1 MQKKQKNEHKSL
13 FYCSKICIFQKKAV
27 SLLIYQRLKKEGKMN
42 TTNPIMDEVRRRY
55 LTPEIQKQV
64 DMQVMI
70 ANRIYDL
77 LEQKGMSQKDLA
89 QKLGKTETEVSRWLC
104 GTHNLTMAT
113 LAKIAVALDD
123 DLITPTVTK
132 RKRSLLPK
140 LSLPRRAAAV
150 L

>member
-1 MQKKQKNEHKSL
+1 M
-13 FYCSKICIFQKKAV
+13 
-27 SLLIYQRLKKEGKMN
+27 
-42 TTNPIMDEVRRRY
+42 TNPIMEEVRKRY

-64 DMQVMI
+64 DLQVMI

-104 GTHNLTMAT
+104 GTHNITMAT

-123 DLITPTVTK
+123 DIIVATQQK
-132 RKRSLLPK
+132 RRVAMPK
-140 LSLPRRAAAV
+140 LRVPKSTAAM

>member
-1 MQKKQKNEHKSL
+1 ML
-13 FYCSKICIFQKKAV
+13 
-27 SLLIYQRLKKEGKMN
+27 
-42 TTNPIMDEVRRRY
+42 TNPIMEEARKRY

-77 LEQKGMSQKDLA
+77 LEQKKMSQKDLA
-89 QKLGKTETEVSRWLC
+89 RKLGKTETEVSRWLC
-104 GTHNLTMAT
+104 GTHNMTMAT

-123 DLITPTVTK
+123 DLIVPTQTK
-132 RKRSLLPK
+132 HKQSLPK
-140 LSLPRRAAAV
+140 LHLFGKVA

>member
-1 MQKKQKNEHKSL
+1 
-13 FYCSKICIFQKKAV
+13 
-27 SLLIYQRLKKEGKMN
+27 MN

-113 LAKIAVALDD
+113 IAKIAIALDD
-123 DLITPTVTK
+123 DLIMPTVSK
-132 RKRSLLPK
+132 RKRSILPK
-140 LSLPRRAAAV
+140 LSLPRRAATV

>member
-1 MQKKQKNEHKSL
+1 MQ
-13 FYCSKICIFQKKAV
+13 
-27 SLLIYQRLKKEGKMN
+27 
-42 TTNPIMDEVRRRY
+42 TNPIMEEVRKRY

-104 GTHNLTMAT
+104 GTHNLTLAT
-113 LAKIAVALDD
+113 IAKMSVALGE
-123 DLITPTVTK
+123 DL
-132 RKRSLLPK
+132 LLPRPEK
-140 LSLPRRAAAV
+140 RIVRHRPHAV
-150 L
+150 LQDFSVAAYA

>member
-1 MQKKQKNEHKSL
+1 ML
-13 FYCSKICIFQKKAV
+13 
-27 SLLIYQRLKKEGKMN
+27 
-42 TTNPIMDEVRRRY
+42 TNPIMEEVRQRY

-77 LEQKGMSQKDLA
+77 LEQKKMSQKDLA

-104 GTHNLTMAT
+104 GTHNMTMAT

-123 DLITPTVTK
+123 DLIMPTQTK
-132 RKRSLLPK
+132 RKRSLPK
-140 LSLPRRAAAV
+140 FNLLGKAA

>member
-1 MQKKQKNEHKSL
+1 MQ
-13 FYCSKICIFQKKAV
+13 
-27 SLLIYQRLKKEGKMN
+27 
-42 TTNPIMDEVRRRY
+42 TNPIMEEVRKRY

-104 GTHNLTMAT
+104 GTHNITMAT

-123 DLITPTVTK
+123 DIIVATTPK
-132 RKRSLLPK
+132 RRIHMPNIGLPK
-140 LSLPRRAAAV
+140 RAAAM

>member
-1 MQKKQKNEHKSL
+1 
-13 FYCSKICIFQKKAV
+13 
-27 SLLIYQRLKKEGKMN
+27 MN

-104 GTHNLTMAT
+104 GTHNMTMAT

-123 DLITPTVTK
+123 DIVTPTITK
-132 RKRSLLPK
+132 RRRTLK

>member
-1 MQKKQKNEHKSL
+1 M
-13 FYCSKICIFQKKAV
+13 
-27 SLLIYQRLKKEGKMN
+27 
-42 TTNPIMDEVRRRY
+42 TNPIMDEVRKRY

-64 DMQVMI
+64 DLQVMI

-104 GTHNLTMAT
+104 GTHNITMAT

-123 DLITPTVTK
+123 DIIVATPQK
-132 RKRSLLPK
+132 RRMTMPKQRLPK
-140 LSLPRRAAAV
+140 NAAAV

>member
-1 MQKKQKNEHKSL
+1 
-13 FYCSKICIFQKKAV
+13 
-27 SLLIYQRLKKEGKMN
+27 MN
-42 TTNPIMDEVRRRY
+42 TTNPIMDEVRKRY

-123 DLITPTVTK
+123 DIITPTITK
-132 RKRSLLPK
+132 RRKSLK
-140 LSLPRRAAAV
+140 LSLPKRAAAI

>member
-1 MQKKQKNEHKSL
+1 M
-13 FYCSKICIFQKKAV
+13 
-27 SLLIYQRLKKEGKMN
+27 LI
-42 TTNPIMDEVRRRY
+42 NPIMEEVRKQI
-55 LTPEIQKQV
+55 TPEIQKQV

-113 LAKIAVALDD
+113 IAKIAVALDD
-123 DLITPTVTK
+123 DLITPTVTR
-132 RKRSLLPK
+132 RKHSVLPK

>member
-1 MQKKQKNEHKSL
+1 ML
-13 FYCSKICIFQKKAV
+13 
-27 SLLIYQRLKKEGKMN
+27 
-42 TTNPIMDEVRRRY
+42 TNPIMEEARKKH

-64 DMQVMI
+64 DLQVMI

-77 LEQKGMSQKDLA
+77 LEQKGLSQKDLA
-89 QKLGKTETEVSRWLC
+89 QRLGKSEAEVSRWLC

-123 DLITPTVTK
+123 DLITPTQSK
-132 RKRSLLPK
+132 RRHAILKRIKPS
-140 LSLPRRAAAV
+140 SRVAAI

>member
-1 MQKKQKNEHKSL
+1 MARKDLLLKLLESGD
-13 FYCSKICIFQKKAV
+13 IV
-27 SLLIYQRLKKEGKMN
+27 SIYSPQFKGEEYSEFEKLN
-42 TTNPIMDEVRRRY
+42 TTNPIMDEVRKRY

-104 GTHNLTMAT
+104 GTHNMTIAT
-113 LAKIAVALDD
+113 LAKIAVVLDD
-123 DLITPTVTK
+123 NLITPTVTK
-132 RKRSLLPK
+132 GSRYRMPTK
-140 LSLPRRAAAV
+140 LSRPKRVAV
-150 L
+150 ML

>member
-1 MQKKQKNEHKSL
+1 
-13 FYCSKICIFQKKAV
+13 
-27 SLLIYQRLKKEGKMN
+27 MN
-42 TTNPIMDEVRRRY
+42 TINPIMDEVRKRY

-113 LAKIAVALDD
+113 IAKIAVALDD
-123 DLITPTVTK
+123 DLIKPTVSK
-132 RKRSLLPK
+132 RKRNILPK

>member
-1 MQKKQKNEHKSL
+1 M
-13 FYCSKICIFQKKAV
+13 
-27 SLLIYQRLKKEGKMN
+27 
-42 TTNPIMDEVRRRY
+42 TNAIMDEVRKRY

-89 QKLGKTETEVSRWLC
+89 LRLGKTETEISRWLS
-104 GTHNLTMAT
+104 GTHNITMAS

-123 DLITPTVTK
+123 DIIVPTVTK
-132 RKRSLLPK
+132 RRVLPK
-140 LSLPRRAAAV
+140 ISLHKQVAAI

>member
-1 MQKKQKNEHKSL
+1 M
-13 FYCSKICIFQKKAV
+13 
-27 SLLIYQRLKKEGKMN
+27 LI
-42 TTNPIMDEVRRRY
+42 NPIMEEVRKKI
-55 LTPEIQKQV
+55 TPEIQKQV

-113 LAKIAVALDD
+113 IAKIAVALDD
-123 DLITPTVTK
+123 DLITPTVTR
-132 RKRSLLPK
+132 RKHSVLPK

>member
-1 MQKKQKNEHKSL
+1 
-13 FYCSKICIFQKKAV
+13 
-27 SLLIYQRLKKEGKMN
+27 MN

-70 ANRIYDL
+70 ANRIYEL

-113 LAKIAVALDD
+113 IAKIAIALDD

-132 RKRSLLPK
+132 RRRNILPK
-140 LSLPRRAAAV
+140 LSRPKRAAAV

>member
-1 MQKKQKNEHKSL
+1 MQ
-13 FYCSKICIFQKKAV
+13 
-27 SLLIYQRLKKEGKMN
+27 
-42 TTNPIMDEVRRRY
+42 TNPIMEEVRKRY

-104 GTHNLTMAT
+104 GTHNMTMAT

-132 RKRSLLPK
+132 HSRTFRLSMPK
-140 LSLPRRAAAV
+140 RAAAI

>member
-1 MQKKQKNEHKSL
+1 M
-13 FYCSKICIFQKKAV
+13 
-27 SLLIYQRLKKEGKMN
+27 
-42 TTNPIMDEVRRRY
+42 TNPIMDEVRKRY

-104 GTHNLTMAT
+104 GTHNITMAT

-123 DLITPTVTK
+123 DIIVTTPAK
-132 RKRSLLPK
+132 RRRMALPK
-140 LSLPRRAAAV
+140 IGIPKRAAAI

>member
-1 MQKKQKNEHKSL
+1 MQ
-13 FYCSKICIFQKKAV
+13 
-27 SLLIYQRLKKEGKMN
+27 
-42 TTNPIMDEVRRRY
+42 TNPIMEEVRKRY

-123 DLITPTVTK
+123 DIIVATTPK
-132 RKRSLLPK
+132 RRKVLMPNIGLPK
-140 LSLPRRAAAV
+140 RAAAM

>member
-1 MQKKQKNEHKSL
+1 M
-13 FYCSKICIFQKKAV
+13 
-27 SLLIYQRLKKEGKMN
+27 
-42 TTNPIMDEVRRRY
+42 TNPIMDEVRKRY
-55 LTPEIQKQV
+55 LTSEIQKQV

-70 ANRIYDL
+70 ANHIYDL

-104 GTHNLTMAT
+104 GTHNITMAT

-123 DLITPTVTK
+123 DIIIAAPLK
-132 RKRSLLPK
+132 RRKTLSRLKLPK
-140 LSLPRRAAAV
+140 RAAAI

>member
-1 MQKKQKNEHKSL
+1 MLQKFGGFKKKL
-13 FYCSKICIFQKKAV
+13 YLCS
-27 SLLIYQRLKKEGKMN
+27 MN

-113 LAKIAVALDD
+113 IAKIAVALDD

-132 RKRSLLPK
+132 RRRSILPK
-140 LSLPRRAAAV
+140 LSLPRRTAAV

>member
-1 MQKKQKNEHKSL
+1 
-13 FYCSKICIFQKKAV
+13 
-27 SLLIYQRLKKEGKMN
+27 MN

-113 LAKIAVALDD
+113 IAKIAVALDD

-132 RKRSLLPK
+132 RRRSIIPKLALPK
-140 LSLPRRAAAV
+140 RPASVREKRPARRSALQCRCRLPLPHPA
-150 L
+150 

>member
-1 MQKKQKNEHKSL
+1 
-13 FYCSKICIFQKKAV
+13 
-27 SLLIYQRLKKEGKMN
+27 MN

-64 DMQVMI
+64 EMQVMI

-113 LAKIAVALDD
+113 IAKIAVALDD
-123 DLITPTVTK
+123 DIITPTVTK
-132 RKRSLLPK
+132 RRRVLK
-140 LSLPRRAAAV
+140 LSLPKRAAAV

>member
-1 MQKKQKNEHKSL
+1 M
-13 FYCSKICIFQKKAV
+13 
-27 SLLIYQRLKKEGKMN
+27 
-42 TTNPIMDEVRRRY
+42 TNPIMDEVRKRY

-64 DMQVMI
+64 DLQVMI

-104 GTHNLTMAT
+104 GTHNITMAT

-123 DLITPTVTK
+123 DIIVATPV
-132 RKRSLLPK
+132 RRRRALVPNIGLPK
-140 LSLPRRAAAV
+140 RAAAM